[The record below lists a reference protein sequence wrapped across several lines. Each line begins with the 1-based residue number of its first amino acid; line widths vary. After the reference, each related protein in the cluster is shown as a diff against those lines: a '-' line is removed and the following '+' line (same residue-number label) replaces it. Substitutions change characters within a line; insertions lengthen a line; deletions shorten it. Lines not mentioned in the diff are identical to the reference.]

1 MEFKKTQNGE
11 EIIYTLN
18 GRLDTQSSPNFQDV
32 LDQGFENGE
41 NKIVV
46 DCKGLEY
53 MSSAGLRTIL
63 YAKKRIDGDDD
74 ENSSGY
80 IKLINVSD
88 DIMEVFDMT
97 GFAEFLSINE
107 N

>member
-11 EIIYTLN
+11 EIVYTLS
-18 GRLDTQSSPNFQDV
+18 GRLDTQSSPDFQDV

-41 NKIVV
+41 NKIVF

-63 YAKKRIDGDDD
+63 YAKKRIDGDD

-80 IKLINVSD
+80 IKLVNVSD